1 MSTAIRIGF
10 ALLALL
16 MLIVP
21 TAAQQDPI
29 DIERGLNNIYPDST
43 VVVAFDLDGK
53 LAVFQKEAITRVSSN
68 NVTFKKDA
76 FVLLSVQPKPSPG
89 DVVASIA
96 VRSALMDLWEEWKKD
111 HPAKEE
117 FSEKWEINGVA
128 YTFTGRAVTVKDE
141 VTIRLKEIVQSGLP
155 RK

>member
-16 MLIVP
+16 MLI
-21 TAAQQDPI
+21 AGASAQHPI
-29 DIERGLNNIYPDST
+29 DIERGLKNIYPDST

-53 LAVFQKEAITRVSSN
+53 LAVFQKQAIARVSSN
-68 NVTFKKDA
+68 NVIFQKDA
-76 FVLLSVQPKPSPG
+76 FVLLSVQPKPSPA
-89 DVVASIA
+89 DVAASIA
-96 VRSALMDLWEEWKKD
+96 VRSTLMDLWEEWKKD
-111 HPAKEE
+111 RPAKEE
-117 FSEKWEINGVA
+117 FSEKREINGVA

-141 VTIRLKEIVQSGLP
+141 VTIRLKEIVQSGRP